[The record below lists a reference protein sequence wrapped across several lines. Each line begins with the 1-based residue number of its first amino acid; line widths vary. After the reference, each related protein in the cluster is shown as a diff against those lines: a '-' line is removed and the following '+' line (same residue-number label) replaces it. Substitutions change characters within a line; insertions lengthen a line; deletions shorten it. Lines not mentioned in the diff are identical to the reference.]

1 MNENLITVI
10 LGLLTGAVL
19 GVTGFLPT
27 SMILFVLEYFKIGD
41 YKTNLGTMLFV
52 NLFPVSGGSVV
63 DFYNNKK
70 INFTMGVILTLTII
84 ITSYISSKFALGEG
98 SMSVKT
104 LKYIT
109 ATISLIM
116 AILFFYTVQTLKFY
130 MFSEILNKYFFFLTL
145 LYFLLYNLP

>member
-1 MNENLITVI
+1 
-10 LGLLTGAVL
+10 
-19 GVTGFLPT
+19 
-27 SMILFVLEYFKIGD
+27 
-41 YKTNLGTMLFV
+41 MLFV

-116 AILFFYTVQTLKFY
+116 AILFFYTGYYEK
-130 MFSEILNKYFFFLTL
+130 K
-145 LYFLLYNLP
+145 

>member
-116 AILFFYTVQTLKFY
+116 AILFFYTGYYEK
-130 MFSEILNKYFFFLTL
+130 K
-145 LYFLLYNLP
+145 